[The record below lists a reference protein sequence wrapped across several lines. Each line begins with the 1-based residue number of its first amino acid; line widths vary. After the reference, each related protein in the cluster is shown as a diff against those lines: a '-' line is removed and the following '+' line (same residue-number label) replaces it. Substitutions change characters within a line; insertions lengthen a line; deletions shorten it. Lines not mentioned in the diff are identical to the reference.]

1 LDPKFTRKSKNIWN
15 FNLLRKYEKI
25 KLKHSTSYLT
35 GIKEHFMSI
44 RKDWNTYFLDIAF
57 MASTRSQCSR
67 RHVGAVLVQ
76 GKKLLGT
83 AYNGAPMG
91 VADCSEAGCMIVE
104 EFEVKL
110 TIEGKEEM
118 IRKERC
124 VRTIHAE
131 QNLLLFTDRSDREGS
146 VVYVTDQPCWTCAN
160 MLANSGVIEIV
171 YHRVYLK
178 DSEKVKALMQQRGI
192 KFIHMEQYSPP
203 PSTIIQATN

>member
-1 LDPKFTRKSKNIWN
+1 
-15 FNLLRKYEKI
+15 
-25 KLKHSTSYLT
+25 
-35 GIKEHFMSI
+35 MSA
-44 RKDWNTYFLDIAF
+44 RKDWDTYFMDIAY

-91 VADCSEAGCMIVE
+91 VPDCSEAGCMIAE
-104 EFEVKL
+104 EYELAVVDGEERMVK
-110 TIEGKEEM
+110 KQ
-118 IRKERC
+118 RC

-131 QNLLLFTDRSDREGS
+131 QNLLLFTDRDDREGS

-171 YHRVYLK
+171 YHREYPK
-178 DSEKVKALMQQRGI
+178 DSEKVKLLMKQKGLTFRNLEGY
-192 KFIHMEQYSPP
+192 EPP
-203 PSTIIQATN
+203 AGTVTTVQN